1 MHRLPDGQ
9 SRDRRANVSLRPTR
23 DDVRAVAHRR
33 LGDREGRAWFTI
45 DQPSAQFGSF
55 GIPEVDEVGL
65 ELDHKVAALLEAL
78 SVPVPDVLR

>member
-9 SRDRRANVSLRPTR
+9 SR
-23 DDVRAVAHRR
+23 
-33 LGDREGRAWFTI
+33 
-45 DQPSAQFGSF
+45 FGSF
-55 GIPEVDEVGL
+55 GIPEVSEVGL